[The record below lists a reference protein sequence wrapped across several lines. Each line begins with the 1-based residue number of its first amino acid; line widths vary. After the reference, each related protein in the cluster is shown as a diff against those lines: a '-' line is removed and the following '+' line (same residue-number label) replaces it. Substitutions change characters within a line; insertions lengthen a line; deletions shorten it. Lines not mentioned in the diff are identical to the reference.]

1 MTAVNVINGQ
11 VVNGGTATHSGAT
24 QCATD
29 VFSVS
34 NPGGAS
40 SPPTICGSN
49 SDEHSMTPC
58 PKIIMIEEK

>member
-1 MTAVNVINGQ
+1 M
-11 VVNGGTATHSGAT
+11 VNGGTATHSGAT